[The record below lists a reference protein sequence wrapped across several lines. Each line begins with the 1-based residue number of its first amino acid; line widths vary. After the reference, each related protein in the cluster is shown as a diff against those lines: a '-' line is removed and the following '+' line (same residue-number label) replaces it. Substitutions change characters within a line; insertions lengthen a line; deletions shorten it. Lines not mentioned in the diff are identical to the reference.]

1 MTTKRKTGDRTI
13 DPLKE
18 ATTIALSRVIDPLLD
33 LMLDA
38 GVTVRELN
46 QLIRERAVRNATRRV
61 VRDTGRESRSRVAIA
76 TGLPRSEVAKIL
88 GSRDKL
94 NPARRGQHPAR
105 RVLAAW
111 YEDSRCLTPTG
122 DPAVLPIFGRRRS
135 FEHLVSIYGSGIPV
149 RAMLDELTRIAAVEH
164 LPNQKLL
171 AKSRVPII
179 TGLNSSAIAM
189 VGERGADLLETMT
202 NNVRRKSVPL
212 FEATAVVSD
221 ADPAMIGVIQREINQ
236 QGSSFVS
243 SVNSLLNRSRVK
255 RSRASANSAVGCRL
269 GVTVF
274 YFQDQN
280 SSAVV
285 PSGSSVRRRIN
296 LRRTVDERETITM
309 QKEPTVSKE

>member
-1 MTTKRKTGDRTI
+1 MTSKRSRGGRTV

-46 QLIRERAVRNATRRV
+46 QIIRERAVRNATKRV
-61 VRDTGRESRSRVAIA
+61 VRETGRESKSRVAIA

-88 GSRDKL
+88 SSREKP

-111 YEDSRCLTPTG
+111 YEDSRFLTPEG
-122 DPAVLPIFGRRRS
+122 EPAILPIFGRRRS
-135 FEHLVSIYGSGIPV
+135 FEHLVSDYGSGIPV
-149 RAMLDELTRIAAVEH
+149 RAMLDELTRIGAVEH
-164 LPNQKLL
+164 FPNQRLL

-189 VGERGADLLETMT
+189 VGERGADLMETMA

-221 ADPAMIGVIQREINQ
+221 ADPEMIGVIQREINQ
-236 QGSSFVS
+236 QGSSFVN
-243 SVNSLLNRSRVK
+243 SVNSLLG
-255 RSRASANSAVGCRL
+255 RSRAKRARSSADSSVGCRV

-274 YFQDQN
+274 YFQDQSCSTVAPSV
-280 SSAVV
+280 SSI
-285 PSGSSVRRRIN
+285 RRRIN
-296 LRRTVDERETITM
+296 LRRTVDGRDVRTTRRSTEI
-309 QKEPTVSKE
+309 KE